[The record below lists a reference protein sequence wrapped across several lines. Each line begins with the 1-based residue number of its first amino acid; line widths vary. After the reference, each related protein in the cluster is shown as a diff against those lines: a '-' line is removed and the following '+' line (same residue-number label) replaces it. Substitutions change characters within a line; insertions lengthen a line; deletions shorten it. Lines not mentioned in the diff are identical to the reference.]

1 MLKAEWRQIVHRVAI
16 FRAMWYTVTND
27 IKAKERIPMLVKA
40 DKKWDYALGMI
51 KVDGLEPTPEMK
63 ELIKKEKR
71 GEISME
77 EVKKA
82 LDRKYKMKS

>member
-1 MLKAEWRQIVHRVAI
+1 
-16 FRAMWYTVTND
+16 
-27 IKAKERIPMLVKA
+27 MLVKA

-51 KVDGLEPTPEMK
+51 KVDGLEPTPEMQ

-82 LDRKYKMKS
+82 LDRKYKMKQ

>member
-1 MLKAEWRQIVHRVAI
+1 
-16 FRAMWYTVTND
+16 
-27 IKAKERIPMLVKA
+27 MLVKA
-40 DKKWDYALGMI
+40 DKKWNYALGMI
-51 KVDGLEPTPEMK
+51 KVDGLEPTPEMQ

-82 LDRKYKMKS
+82 LDRKYKMKQQEVESHEKTVCMC